1 VNYEYERVATPSS
14 GLRLH
19 LNENTAGCSPAVVE
33 ALRSLTPVQLAE
45 YPDYDVATDAT
56 ARRLGVNQD
65 SVLLTNG
72 LDEGILVAAMVAFC
86 DPAAPELMPGSP
98 TRQPRWGGRA
108 GVGPRE
114 QQEKEAIVVVPA
126 FDMYAACTDAVGG
139 RVIEVPLESDFTFPL
154 ERVLA
159 AITDRT
165 RIVWLTNPNN
175 PTGQS
180 IPREAIVHIAE
191 AAKGALVF
199 VDEAYVDF
207 GGSTLIGDAV
217 MQKFPL
223 LIVGR
228 TFAKAYGLAGIRAGA
243 VIGQPETIAA
253 LRRVTPPYSLNVCAA
268 VALPAAFGDTAYY
281 DWYLNQVE
289 ESKQLLY
296 GALEKAGVAYWK
308 SDANFVLARFQGR
321 GTEVQASLASGGIHI
336 RDRSGDPG
344 CSDCLRIT
352 AGVVEHTRK
361 FVTAL
366 EWLV

>member
-1 VNYEYERVATPSS
+1 MSYEYERVATPAS

-33 ALRSLTPVQLAE
+33 ALRSLTAVQLAA
-45 YPDYDVATDAT
+45 YPDYDAAVDAT
-56 ARRLGVNQD
+56 ARRLQVSPD
-65 SVLLTNG
+65 ALLLTNG
-72 LDEGILVAAMVAFC
+72 LDEGILVAAMVAFRKVT
-86 DPAAPELMPGSP
+86 DG
-98 TRQPRWGGRA
+98 
-108 GVGPRE
+108 
-114 QQEKEAIVVVPA
+114 EAVVVVPA
-126 FDMYAACTDAVGG
+126 FDMYAACSDAVGG
-139 RVIEVPLESDFTFPL
+139 RVIEVPLEPDFSFPL

-159 AITDRT
+159 AINDRT

-180 IPREAIVHIAE
+180 IPQEAIVQIAQ
-191 AAKGALVF
+191 AATGALVF

-207 GGSTLIGDAV
+207 GGVSLIGDPM
-217 MQKFPL
+217 MQRLPR

-243 VIGQPETIAA
+243 VVGQVETIAA
-253 LRRVTPPYSLNVCAA
+253 LRRATPPYSLNACAA
-268 VALPAAFGDTAYY
+268 VALPAAFGDTVYY
-281 DWYLNQVE
+281 DWYVSQVQ

-296 GALEKAGVAYWK
+296 DALDKAGVRYWK
-308 SDANFVLARFQGR
+308 SDANFVLARFAGR
-321 GTEVQASLASGGIHI
+321 GSDVQTNLAASGIHV

-344 CSDCLRIT
+344 CADCLRIT

-366 EWLV
+366 EWLA

>member
-45 YPDYDVATDAT
+45 YPGYDAAIDAT
-56 ARRLGVNQD
+56 ARRLGVSQD

-72 LDEGILVAAMVAFC
+72 LDEGILVAAMIA
-86 DPAAPELMPGSP
+86 LRNYPG
-98 TRQPRWGGRA
+98 
-108 GVGPRE
+108 
-114 QQEKEAIVVVPA
+114 EAIVVVPA

-180 IPREAIVHIAE
+180 IPREAIVYIAE

-217 MQKFPL
+217 MQKFPQ

-268 VALPAAFGDTAYY
+268 VALPAAFGDTRYY

-296 GALEKAGVAYWK
+296 GALEKASVAYWK

-321 GTEVQASLASGGIHI
+321 GTELQTSLASSGIHV
-336 RDRSGDPG
+336 RDRSGDRG

-366 EWLV
+366 ERFV